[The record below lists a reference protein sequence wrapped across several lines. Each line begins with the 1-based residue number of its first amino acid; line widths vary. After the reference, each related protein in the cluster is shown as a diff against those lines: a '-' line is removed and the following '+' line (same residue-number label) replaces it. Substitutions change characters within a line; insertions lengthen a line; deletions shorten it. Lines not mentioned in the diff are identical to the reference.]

1 MKDIIKEPDFRREL
15 KNDPSVGYLF
25 FGEEDYLKSNA
36 LRLARGTLCGEDEG
50 LACFNDIRLGGADFT
65 PAQLLDA
72 MATPPMGSERKVI
85 TVTGINFNTMRAGDL
100 EDLLEAL
107 TELEGYPFN
116 VVIVSADSD
125 CLDAGTLPKRPS
137 KLLSEL
143 GEYLIP
149 VNFEKNTPA
158 KLAGW
163 VQKHYLHHGTEAS
176 EEVCRGTVAYCG
188 RDMYVLAN
196 EIEKVA
202 FYVLSSGRRAVTME
216 DLKIAA
222 IPAMEYDAFAFTN
235 AIMERR
241 RGDALDILEE
251 LKFRRVEPLYIL
263 SEVSRVVCDLA
274 MVGALGKSG
283 RTAAEIASSLKMHE
297 YRVGLYLRQARSV
310 EPDRLHAAVT
320 ACKEA
325 DAAMKGAA
333 GTAAGGA
340 AGGYGVIEKLICSL

>member
-15 KNDPSVGYLF
+15 KSTPAVGYLF

-36 LRLARGTLCGEDEG
+36 LRLARKTLCGEDEG
-50 LACFNDIRLGGADFT
+50 LAYFNDIRLGGADFT
-65 PAQLLDA
+65 PDKLLDA

-100 EDLLEAL
+100 ENLLDAL
-107 TELEGYPFN
+107 TELESYPFN

-137 KLLSEL
+137 KLLTEL

-158 KLAGW
+158 KLSGW
-163 VQKHYLHHGTEAS
+163 VQKHYLHHGVQAAPDL
-176 EEVCRGTVAYCG
+176 CHFTVTYCG
-188 RDMYVLAN
+188 RDMYILAN

-202 FYVLSSGRRAVTME
+202 FYVLSHGRNAATEE
-216 DLKIAA
+216 DVKAAA

-235 AIMERR
+235 AITERR
-241 RGDALDILEE
+241 RGDALDILAD

-274 MVGALGKSG
+274 TVGTLGAG
-283 RTAAEIASSLKMHE
+283 GMTAAEIASALKMHE
-297 YRVGLYLRQARSV
+297 YRVGLYLRQAGKVPPEQLR
-310 EPDRLHAAVT
+310 AAVA
-320 ACKEA
+320 ACREA
-325 DAAMKGAA
+325 DAAMKGAP
-333 GTAAGGA
+333 GSV
-340 AGGYGVIEKLICSL
+340 GGYGVIEKLICAL